1 LSLAATVKAMAE
13 AGCTAMQIAAV
24 VAAHEDA
31 EKVFKGEKRA
41 RDAERKRR
49 SRHAMSE
56 MSRGHDV
63 TPSDSADKD
72 SPSFPPSSS
81 PPITPLTT
89 TPNSSPSK
97 NARERASLA
106 LEFENQFWPAYPH
119 KVGKAD
125 ALKSFERAR
134 KRSELAPMLDGLR
147 RYIAGKPDDRAWC
160 NPSTWLNQ
168 DRWLD
173 QPASITSASN
183 LPPGPIERPGQVFVK
198 KDTEAWHAWQVYRG
212 KTLPTT
218 FSKDHKADG
227 WVFPSE
233 FPPEQQLGAA

>member
-1 LSLAATVKAMAE
+1 MSVASLIADLVRAGTDPELVGRVAE
-13 AGCTAMQIAAV
+13 ALAKRDAV
-24 VAAHEDA
+24 VIKDEQAERRRAAD
-31 EKVFKGEKRA
+31 R
-41 RDAERKRR
+41 ERKRNNIPQN
-49 SRHAMSE
+49 SA
-56 MSRGHDV
+56 
-63 TPSDSADKD
+63 DSAEKA
-72 SPSFPPSSS
+72 PPSLPPFS
-81 PPITPLTT
+81 PPHTPPYNP
-89 TPNSSPSK
+89 PNPPPEK

-125 ALKSFERAR
+125 ALKAFERAR

-183 LPPGPIERPGQVFVK
+183 LPPGPIERPGQVFVA